1 MKRHSKR
8 RFLIL
13 LIFVACAVTILVS
26 VFMNYNENGME
37 KINRGHVNKMV
48 VKIENEAKEIEN
60 KVSESSIEM
69 VTVFL
74 NEDVSEEYAVE
85 IEEQIKTIIGVKTCK
100 YFTKEEAWN
109 QFADKYFW
117 GNTSLAKGFKDDN
130 PKATLRQYQV
140 SVEKDKASNV
150 VQEIESIV
158 GINRVNIVNIV

>member
-109 QFADKYFW
+109 QFADKYFG
-117 GNTSLAKGFKDDN
+117 GNTSQRGLRMIILRLLYDN
-130 PKATLRQYQV
+130 IKCLLKKIKQV
-140 SVEKDKASNV
+140 MLYRKLKVLLEL
-150 VQEIESIV
+150 IELI
-158 GINRVNIVNIV
+158 